1 MFTLTT
7 ATFKSS
13 TTLTQI
19 LGTIEKLIISNIMAK
34 KQKKNIYI
42 YIYITIKH

>member
-19 LGTIEKLIISNIMAK
+19 LGTIEKLIITNIMAK
-34 KQKKNIYI
+34 KQTNKKIYI
-42 YIYITIKH
+42 YRTIKH